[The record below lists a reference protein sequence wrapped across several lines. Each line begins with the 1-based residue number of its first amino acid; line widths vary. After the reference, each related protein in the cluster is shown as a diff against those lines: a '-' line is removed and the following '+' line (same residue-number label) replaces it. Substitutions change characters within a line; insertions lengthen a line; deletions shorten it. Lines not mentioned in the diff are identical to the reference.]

1 MVRIGNVE
9 SPRSGRNDRKRRQ
22 FSTNRV
28 FGAVGFE
35 GFKGMTWKCALV
47 VAMCGLVGL
56 ASPASSKDKPANGA
70 AGSGWSAEVARR
82 GTAGLVLNERQTALI
97 NEVTGYFNGL
107 GDLKGKFIQYV
118 QGKRPMR
125 GKFMMQRPG
134 KFRFDYNKPSRQV
147 IISDGNYLAI
157 QDYDLNNEDRVE
169 LDQTPFRLLLRKN
182 VNLLRDALITGV
194 EETDEKIILGIR
206 DKDTTTPGHIKLI
219 FVRKPTLELDE
230 WLTKDAQ
237 GQDTRVVVGNLVK
250 DEKIPAKMFK
260 IKPVG
265 LLDNRLQ

>member
-1 MVRIGNVE
+1 MPV
-9 SPRSGRNDRKRRQ
+9 
-22 FSTNRV
+22 
-28 FGAVGFE
+28 
-35 GFKGMTWKCALV
+35 GFKGFMGMTSKCALA
-47 VAMCGLVGL
+47 VAMCGLLSVV
-56 ASPASSKDKPANGA
+56 SPAGAKDKPANGA
-70 AGSGWSAEVARR
+70 TGSGWSAEVAGS
-82 GTAGLVLNERQTALI
+82 GTSGLVLDERQTELI
-97 NEVTGYFNGL
+97 KKVTDYFNNL
-107 GDLKGKFIQYV
+107 GDLKGRFIQYA

-194 EETDEKIILGIR
+194 EETDEKVMLGIR
-206 DKDTTTPGHIKLI
+206 DKNTATPGHIKLT
-219 FVRKPTLELDE
+219 FVRKPTFELDE

-265 LLDNRLQ
+265 LMNDKMQ

>member
-1 MVRIGNVE
+1 
-9 SPRSGRNDRKRRQ
+9 
-22 FSTNRV
+22 
-28 FGAVGFE
+28 
-35 GFKGMTWKCALV
+35 
-47 VAMCGLVGL
+47 MCGLVGVV
-56 ASPASSKDKPANGA
+56 SPVAAEDKKTNGS
-70 AGSGWSAEVARR
+70 AGSSWSAAVAKG
-82 GTAGLVLNERQTALI
+82 GTSGLVLSEQQTALVK
-97 NEVTGYFNGL
+97 EVSGYFNSL
-107 GDLKGKFIQYV
+107 GNLKGRFIQYA

-182 VNLLRDALITGV
+182 VDLLRDALITGV
-194 EETDEKIILGIR
+194 EETDKKIVLGLR
-206 DKDTTTPGHIKLI
+206 DKNAATPGHIKLT
-219 FVRKPTLELDE
+219 FVRDPVLELDE

-237 GQDTRVVVGNLVK
+237 GQDTRVRVGNLVK
-250 DEKIPAKMFK
+250 DEKIHPKMFK

-265 LLDNRLQ
+265 LMNDKMQ